1 MQVSGSHFGITL
13 LIIPDLT
20 MLAIDPGFGGRG
32 IASQLVK
39 MGVDQAQKA
48 LLPAYTMSSPA
59 AVRVYANQGFKEL
72 GKKKILEDGSYYL
85 TAFLRMAE
93 PTADF

>member
-1 MQVSGSHFGITL
+1 
-13 LIIPDLT
+13 
-20 MLAIDPGFGGRG
+20 MLAVDPEFGGRG

-48 LLPAYTMSSPA
+48 NLPAYTMSSPA

-72 GKKKILEDGSYYL
+72 GRKKMLEDGSYCL
-85 TAFLRMAE
+85 TAFLRMPE
-93 PTADF
+93 PVDDR